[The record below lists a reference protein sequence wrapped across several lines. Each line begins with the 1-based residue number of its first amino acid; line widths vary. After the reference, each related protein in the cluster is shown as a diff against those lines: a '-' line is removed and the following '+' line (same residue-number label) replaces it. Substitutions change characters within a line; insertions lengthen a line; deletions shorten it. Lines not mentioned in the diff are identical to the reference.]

1 MPAHCAHDRI
11 AVRPSL
17 YTQCDGELPIA
28 LPAEPLD
35 TEGRAMPKDHTRQ

>member
-1 MPAHCAHDRI
+1 MPADCAHDRI

-28 LPAEPLD
+28 LAAEPLD
-35 TEGRAMPKDHTRQ
+35 TEDAQCRRTDTRQ